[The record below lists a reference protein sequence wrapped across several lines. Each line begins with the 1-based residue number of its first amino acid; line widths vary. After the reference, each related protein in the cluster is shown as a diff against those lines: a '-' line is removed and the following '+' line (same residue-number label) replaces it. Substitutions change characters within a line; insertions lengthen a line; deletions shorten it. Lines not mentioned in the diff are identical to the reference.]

1 MRTVNPEQH
10 RLRREAIIA
19 AAAQEFAEN
28 GIDAT
33 STASICRR
41 AGIGSGTLFH
51 YFRTKRAIVHAMF
64 ADDLETNARA
74 CKAALG
80 TADPQAGL
88 DGLLTHLLRD
98 LGDPLV
104 PGLMATALLQVNRD
118 PEFAALLA
126 ADEDR
131 IRDTLV
137 RLLERIGMRGDP
149 MPFSVTSTARW
160 IQRLMDAAF
169 LAAGASDFDADRQT
183 AELRLIVDFL
193 LAASSTVAT
202 PTDSSLRASPS

>member
-10 RLRREAIIA
+10 ALRRGAIIG

-51 YFRTKRAIVHAMF
+51 YFRTKRDIVHAMF
-64 ADDLETNARA
+64 ADDLQTNARA
-74 CKAALG
+74 CEAAL
-80 TADPQAGL
+80 ADGDPAAGL

-126 ADEDR
+126 ADEDV
-131 IRDTLV
+131 IRATLLQ
-137 RLLERIGMRGDP
+137 LLERLGERGIVP
-149 MPFSVTSTARW
+149 RFPPASTARW
-160 IQRLMDAAF
+160 IQRLIDAAF
-169 LAAGASDFDADRQT
+169 LGAGDSDFDAERQT
-183 AELRLIVDFL
+183 AELRRVVAFL
-193 LAASSTVAT
+193 LG
-202 PTDSSLRASPS
+202 RADGTA

>member
-10 RLRREAIIA
+10 ALRRAAIIG

-51 YFRTKRAIVHAMF
+51 YFSTKRDIVHAMF
-64 ADDLETNARA
+64 ADDLQTNARA
-74 CKAALG
+74 CEAALVDR
-80 TADPQAGL
+80 DPAAGL
-88 DGLLTHLLRD
+88 GGLLTHLLRD

-118 PEFAALLA
+118 AEFAALLA
-126 ADEDR
+126 ADQDL
-131 IRDTLV
+131 IRATLI
-137 RLLERIGMRGDP
+137 RLLERLGQRGAHP
-149 MPFSVTSTARW
+149 RFPPASTAGW
-160 IQRLMDAAF
+160 IQRLIDAAF
-169 LAAGASDFDADRQT
+169 LGAGDPDFEAQRQA
-183 AELRLIVDFL
+183 AELRRIVAFIVG
-193 LAASSTVAT
+193 SSDGTA
-202 PTDSSLRASPS
+202 